1 MRGLD
6 YRWLEALDQIILQR
20 SFEKAAA
27 VLCVSQ
33 SAVSQRI
40 KQLEKWL
47 AQPVLVRENPPRVT
61 PAGQKLLGLYRQ
73 VCVLE
78 QDILPDLSND
88 IGVFTPFLQLLFHS
102 PQMSR
107 SHMY

>member
-20 SFEKAAA
+20 SFEKAAT

-40 KQLEKWL
+40 KHVEYARK
-47 AQPVLVRENPPRVT
+47 A
-61 PAGQKLLGLYRQ
+61 
-73 VCVLE
+73 
-78 QDILPDLSND
+78 LP
-88 IGVFTPFLQLLFHS
+88 Q
-102 PQMSR
+102 
-107 SHMY
+107 